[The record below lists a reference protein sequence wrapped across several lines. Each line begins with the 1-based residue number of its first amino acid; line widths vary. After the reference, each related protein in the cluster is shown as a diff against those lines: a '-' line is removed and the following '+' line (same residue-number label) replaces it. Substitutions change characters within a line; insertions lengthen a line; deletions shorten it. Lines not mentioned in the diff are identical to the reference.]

1 MGDIVL
7 DTIRN
12 MITGVL
18 PDVWPVI
25 IIITVISCSLR
36 IGYLIKNKADF
47 CFYKELFTL
56 VFILYIMCLF
66 EVVTLQ
72 DNNYGLSNFIPFK
85 EIFRY
90 QIGSR
95 LFIKNIVGNI
105 LLFLPYG
112 YFASYYL
119 NNKKLW
125 PTALLTI
132 IVSFTIE
139 TVQLKIGRTFDVDD
153 IILNTCGGIIG
164 GFIYSLSESVS
175 NKLPKVL
182 KTEGFI
188 NFIVIITIIL
198 LIIYL
203 FNINVLGWFN
213 YS

>member
-56 VFILYIMCLF
+56 VFILYVMCLF

-112 YFASYYL
+112 YFTSYYL